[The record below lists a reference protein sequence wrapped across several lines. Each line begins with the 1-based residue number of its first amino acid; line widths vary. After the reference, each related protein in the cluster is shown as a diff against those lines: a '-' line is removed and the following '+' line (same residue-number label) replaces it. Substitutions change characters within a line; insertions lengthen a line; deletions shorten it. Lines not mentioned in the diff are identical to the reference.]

1 MAERDKPKIRIVELS
16 DTYGKIIVEPLE
28 RGFGVTVG
36 NALRRVLLSSI
47 PGAAVTRVRFDGH
60 YHEYDTIKGVKESIL
75 DIILNIKELAIR
87 LEEEGEKRLSLEAKG
102 PREVKA
108 SDIEVPPGVQ
118 IINKDLHIAT
128 LGKDGKLAIELEV
141 EPGTGYR
148 PAERNKKEDSPLEL
162 IPIDSDFSPVKRVN
176 FKVEETRV
184 GERTDYD
191 RLTLELETNGGIKPE
206 EAISQASQLLV
217 AHFQLFSEF
226 AAHPF
231 GVEVAQ
237 EPKELL
243 LSLEGLDFDTRACN
257 LLRERGII
265 TLKDLLQKT
274 EEEIMDI
281 HKFGKKS
288 LDKVKKRLEELSE
301 QLGYPLALKR
311 GRKKED

>member
-1 MAERDKPKIRIVELS
+1 MAEKDKPKIQIVELS
-16 DTYGKIIVEPLE
+16 DTYGKIMVEPLE

-87 LEEEGEKRLSLEAKG
+87 LEEEGEKHLSLEAKG

-108 SDIEVPPGVQ
+108 SDIETPTGVQ

-128 LGKDGKLAIELEV
+128 LGKEGKLAIELEV

-162 IPIDSDFSPVKRVN
+162 ISIDSDFSPVKRVN
-176 FKVEETRV
+176 VKVEETRV

-191 RLTLELETNGGIKPE
+191 RLILELETNGSIRPE
-206 EAISQASQLLV
+206 EAISKASQLLV
-217 AHFQLFSEF
+217 EHFQLFSEF

-231 GVEVAQ
+231 GAETTR

-243 LSLEGLDFDTRACN
+243 LSLEGLDFDTRAVN
-257 LLRERGII
+257 LLSERGIT

-311 GRKKED
+311 GRKSA